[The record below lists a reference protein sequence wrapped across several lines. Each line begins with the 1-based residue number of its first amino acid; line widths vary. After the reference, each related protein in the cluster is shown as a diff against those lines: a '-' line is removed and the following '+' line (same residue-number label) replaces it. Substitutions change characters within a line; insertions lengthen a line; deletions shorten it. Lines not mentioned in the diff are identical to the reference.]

1 MPPLHPHMYSLS
13 PYQHPPIEVHLLQLN
28 LRGHII
34 ITQSP
39 WFTSGSIPVVDSADW
54 TNVQ

>member
-13 PYQHPPIEVHLLQLN
+13 PYQHPHIEVHLLQLN